1 MLPSGRGLVP
11 QPSITLAEMFVCN
24 LFNMAT
30 KKNSTKKVNHYHKDG
45 SLWATGSMLE
55 DKMHGYWKWFRKDGI
70 IMRSGYFDKGN
81 QIGKWTTYDKEGN
94 VYKVTEIKAKK

>member
-1 MLPSGRGLVP
+1 
-11 QPSITLAEMFVCN
+11 
-24 LFNMAT
+24 MAT

-55 DKMHGYWKWFRKDGI
+55 DKMDGYWKWFRKDGI